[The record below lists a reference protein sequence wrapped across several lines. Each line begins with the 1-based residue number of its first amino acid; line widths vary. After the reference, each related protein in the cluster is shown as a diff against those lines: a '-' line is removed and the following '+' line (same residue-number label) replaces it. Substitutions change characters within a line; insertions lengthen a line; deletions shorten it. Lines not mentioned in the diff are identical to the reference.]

1 MLTEDLS
8 SASLLWNK
16 FLQGDSCAYSQIYKL
31 TLQDLFQYGLLFTS
45 DRDLVKDCIHD
56 VFVKIY
62 TNRSKLS
69 ATDNMV
75 AYLSVALKHTL
86 LNALKKRSGDFSLD
100 QVDQEDVLGEEEMTP
115 ETSYINREQE
125 TQTAR
130 SLHQIMS
137 ILTTRQREIIYYRYI
152 KGMSLDEISVITS
165 MNYQSVSNVIQRSLE
180 RVRTLFKNGRED
192 LLFVILLLLLLS
204 GN

>member
-1 MLTEDLS
+1 MTEDLS

-31 TLQDLFQYGLLFTS
+31 TLQDLFRYGLLFTS

-69 ATDNMV
+69 TTDNLV
-75 AYLSVALKHTL
+75 GYLSVALKHTL
-86 LNALKKRSGDFSLD
+86 LNALKKRTGDFSLD
-100 QVDQEDVLGEEEMTP
+100 QVNQEGTFGEEEMTP
-115 ETSYINREQE
+115 EATYINNEQE
-125 TQTAR
+125 AQTAR
-130 SLHQIMS
+130 TLHLMISSLTI
-137 ILTTRQREIIYYRYI
+137 RQREIIYYRYI
-152 KGMSLDEISVITS
+152 KGMSIDEISVIMS
-165 MNYQSVSNVIQRSLE
+165 MNHQSVSNVIQRSLE
-180 RVRTLFKNGRED
+180 RIRTLFKNGRTD
-192 LLFVILLLLLLS
+192 FLLVLFFLLLS